1 MRERERVLRRLDQ
14 GLARARRRTRG
25 MALLLVS
32 MTGDLTPELEREFEG
47 QLRREDDLLPLG
59 QDRFAVVAEDLRHV
73 SDVLRISRRLRQKSD
88 QRGLELRI
96 GITHCST
103 PYADALAMLEHAES
117 TLASLGPEELEL
129 LADPELHAEAAGRI
143 ELEGELGLAL
153 DRNQLEV
160 YYQPIVELSQGR
172 VCGFEGLVRWPHPSR
187 GILLPSEFLKVADES
202 GLMTRLDLMVMR
214 SALARLRTW
223 SDYRPVRLSLNL
235 CTEHFTDSERTEE
248 LLSVLQESGAPLSHV
263 RLDVREEAVTDQTR
277 QSSLKRLR
285 DVDIGFHLDNFGMG
299 TSSFLCLRSFP
310 FECLKVD
317 RSLIFDM
324 ECEESCELIA
334 SVLKVAASMGMRTIA
349 EGVTT
354 HAQLEELRALGCR
367 EAQGYLFSPPL
378 DAEGA
383 TRILAEDP
391 RW

>member
-1 MRERERVLRRLDQ
+1 MRERERVVRRLDQ
-14 GLARARRRTRG
+14 GLARARRRTRD

-32 MTGDLTPELEREFEG
+32 MNGELTHDLEREFEG

-59 QDRFAVVAEDLRHV
+59 PDRFAVVAEDLRHV

-96 GITHCST
+96 AITHSAT
-103 PYADALAMLEHAES
+103 PYADAQAMLAHAES
-117 TLASLGPEELEL
+117 TLASLGPDELER
-129 LADPELHAEAAGRI
+129 LANPQLHAEAASRI
-143 ELEGELGLAL
+143 ELEAELGLAL
-153 DRNQLEV
+153 ERNQLEV
-160 YYQPIVELSQGR
+160 YYQPIVELTHGR
-172 VCGFEGLVRWPHPSR
+172 VCGFEALVRWPHPSR
-187 GILLPSEFLKVADES
+187 GILLPAEFLKVADES

-214 SALARLRTW
+214 QALARLRIW
-223 SDYRPVRLSLNL
+223 SDTRPVRLSLNL
-235 CTEHFTDSERTEE
+235 CPEHFTDPGRTDA
-248 LLSVLQESGAPLSHV
+248 LLAVLQGSGAPLGHV

-277 QSSLKRLR
+277 QSSLKRLQ

-317 RSLIFDM
+317 RSLIFEM
-324 ECEESCELIA
+324 ESEESCELIA
-334 SVLKVAASMGMRTIA
+334 SVLKVAATMKMRTIA

-367 EAQGYLFSPPL
+367 EAQGYLFAPPL
-378 DAEGA
+378 DEEGA

>member
-1 MRERERVLRRLDQ
+1 MRERERLTRRLDQ
-14 GLARARRRTRG
+14 GLARARRRDRE

-32 MTGDLTPELEREFEG
+32 MTGELSHDLEREFEG

-59 QDRFAVVAEDLRHV
+59 PHRFAVVAEDLRHV
-73 SDVLRISRRLRQKSD
+73 SDVLRISRRLRAKSVEH
-88 QRGLELRI
+88 GIELKL
-96 GITHCST
+96 GITHSAT
-103 PYADALAMLEHAES
+103 PYAEAAEMLEHAES
-117 TLASLGPEELEL
+117 TLVGLGPGELER
-129 LADPELHAEAAGRI
+129 LADPELQAEAVDRI
-143 ELEGELGLAL
+143 DLEGELALAL
-153 DRNQLEV
+153 EHNRLEV

-172 VCGFEGLVRWPHPSR
+172 VCGFEALVRWPHPSR
-187 GILLPSEFLKVADES
+187 GILLPGDFLKVADES

-214 SALARLRTW
+214 QALARLRIW
-223 SDYRPVRLSLNL
+223 SDHRPVRLSLNL
-235 CTEHFTDSERTEE
+235 CSEHFTDPERTEE
-248 LLSVLQESGAPLSHV
+248 LLAVLHESGAPLGHV
-263 RLDVREEAVTDQTR
+263 RLDVREDAVTDQTR
-277 QSSLKRLR
+277 QSSLKRLH

-324 ECEESCELIA
+324 ESEESCELIA

-354 HAQLEELRALGCR
+354 HAQLEELRSLGCR
-367 EAQGYLFSPPL
+367 EAQGYLFAPPL
-378 DAEGA
+378 DEAGA

>member
-14 GLARARRRTRG
+14 GLARARRRTRD

-32 MTGDLTPELEREFEG
+32 MNGELTHDLERELEG

-59 QDRFAVVAEDLRHV
+59 PDRFAAVAEDLRHV

-88 QRGLELRI
+88 QHGLELRI
-96 GITHCST
+96 GITHSAT
-103 PYADALAMLEHAES
+103 FYSDALAMLEAAES
-117 TLASLGPEELEL
+117 TLASLGSDELER
-129 LADPELHAEAAGRI
+129 LANPQLHAEAAGRI
-143 ELEGELGLAL
+143 ELEAELGLAME
-153 DRNQLEV
+153 RNQLQV

-172 VCGFEGLVRWPHPSR
+172 VCGFEALVRWPHPSR
-187 GILLPSEFLKVADES
+187 GILLPAEFLKVADES

-214 SALARLRTW
+214 QALARLRIW
-223 SDYRPVRLSLNL
+223 SDTRPVRLSVNL
-235 CTEHFTDSERTEE
+235 CPEHFTDPERTDA
-248 LLSVLQESGAPLSHV
+248 LMTVLQESGAPLGHV

-277 QSSLKRLR
+277 QSSLKRLH

-317 RSLIFDM
+317 RSLIFEM
-324 ECEESCELIA
+324 ESEESCELIA
-334 SVLKVAASMGMRTIA
+334 SVLKVAATMKMRTIA

-367 EAQGYLFSPPL
+367 EAQGYLFAPPL
-378 DAEGA
+378 DEEGA